1 MLKFVESS
9 TYYIISN
16 LSIELYKVINHPMQ
30 GSRKYYLKIT
40 PNAVNSHAAQL
51 VQVNVAKL
59 YMSVENVI
67 NKTGNNESTINIF
80 ISTENQ

>member
-59 YMSVENVI
+59 YTSVENV
-67 NKTGNNESTINIF
+67 NKTGNNESMINIF